1 MGIEA
6 DIRNYLRDRGIH
18 SVWIEGA
25 IGYIRRAL
33 NGNRHFVT
41 QVTSI
46 RLRKRGHLKDGIGTL
61 ALEVKAELPDAGKTA
76 SGSIVYSFSPTRAK
90 AHRVIVTLA

>member
-1 MGIEA
+1 MSIEEN
-6 DIRNYLRDRGIH
+6 ICKYLRDRGIH
-18 SVWIEGA
+18 DVWINGA
-25 IGYIRRAL
+25 MEYIGRAL
-33 NGNRHFVT
+33 NGNGHFVT

-76 SGSIVYSFSPTRAK
+76 SGSIVYSFSPKRAK
-90 AHRVIVTLA
+90 AHRVIVILA

>member
-1 MGIEA
+1 MDIEA

-41 QVTSI
+41 KVNSI
-46 RLRKRGHLKDGIGTL
+46 RLDKHGRDMIGTL
-61 ALEVKAELPDAGKTA
+61 TLQVEAELPDAGKKVA
-76 SGSIVYSFSPTRAK
+76 GSIVYSFDQTRTK
-90 AHRVIVTLA
+90 AHQVELKLA